1 MIPELELALASRGR
15 PHPVVLCLG
24 AHCDDVEIGCG
35 GALLRLR
42 ERVPAAEIHWVL
54 WSGGPERRVEARES
68 ARRFIGDGA
77 EARVRTFPFR
87 DGYLPWEGARIKG
100 CFEVLR
106 RELDPDLIFTHAL
119 ADRHQDHRLVG
130 ELTWNTWREHLILE
144 YEIPKYEGDLG
155 QPNAYVGLGPQL
167 AERKIKTLLEV
178 YPSQACKPWFDA
190 ETLRG
195 LMRLRGVE
203 CRQPFAE
210 AFHARKLR
218 IGL

>member
-1 MIPELELALASRGR
+1 MLGLRLNEASLEGNLRVLAI
-15 PHPVVLCLG
+15 G
-24 AHCDDVEIGCG
+24 AHADDIEIGCG
-35 GALLRLR
+35 GTLLRLAETNPEAEVVWVVLTGDD
-42 ERVPAAEIHWVL
+42 ERGE
-54 WSGGPERRVEARES
+54 EARRS
-68 ARRFIGDGA
+68 AADFAGGFA
-77 EARVRTFPFR
+77 ASQVVLGGFR
-87 DGYLPWEGARIKG
+87 DGFLPYGGGEVKQL
-100 CFEVLR
+100 FEDLKATVS
-106 RELDPDLIFTHAL
+106 PDLIFTHQR
-119 ADRHQDHRLVG
+119 ADLHQDHRLAC
-130 ELTWNTWREHLILE
+130 ELTWNTWRDHLILE

-155 QPNAYVGLGPQL
+155 QPNAYVGLEPQL